1 MMCFV
6 STGIHLYL
14 CCRNSRIATRTEWP
28 FSSAKVPIS
37 PMTTSLPA
45 NIADFT
51 SVLDDVVASANAA
64 AAAAEDETGDDFK
77 DDKRGSKSAISY
89 CSSSNGNSLLNQ
101 NLPKFP
107 HHPLDSLLTP
117 AASPEEDSLEPW
129 IQTV

>member
-1 MMCFV
+1 
-6 STGIHLYL
+6 
-14 CCRNSRIATRTEWP
+14 
-28 FSSAKVPIS
+28 
-37 PMTTSLPA
+37 MTTSLPA

-64 AAAAEDETGDDFK
+64 AAAVREEEEGGGDFS
-77 DDKRGSKSAISY
+77 DDRRGSENAS
-89 CSSSNGNSLLNQ
+89 SLLHE
-101 NLPKFP
+101 NLPKFHHQA

>member
-1 MMCFV
+1 
-6 STGIHLYL
+6 
-14 CCRNSRIATRTEWP
+14 
-28 FSSAKVPIS
+28 
-37 PMTTSLPA
+37 MTTSLPA

-64 AAAAEDETGDDFK
+64 AAAAEDDEGGDDFK